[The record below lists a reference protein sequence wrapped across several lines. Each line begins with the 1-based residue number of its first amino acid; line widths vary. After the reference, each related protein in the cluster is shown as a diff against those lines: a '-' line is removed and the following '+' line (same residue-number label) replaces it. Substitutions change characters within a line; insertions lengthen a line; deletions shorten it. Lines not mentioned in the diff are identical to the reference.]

1 MEKKGFLA
9 TFKKE
14 APFHVMLL
22 PAMIFL
28 LIFSYL
34 PMIGVVMAFQD
45 FVPSGGIMQFFT
57 SEWVGLE
64 NFQYIFALEQF
75 RGALINTLTI
85 AVMKIITLI
94 AIPLVLALLLNEVQS
109 RTFKKTVQT
118 IVYIPYFLSW
128 VILGGI
134 LTDLLSPTTGIVN
147 KLITSL
153 GGDAIYFLG
162 ENTYIQG
169 VLVVS
174 NIWKEAG
181 YNTVIFLAALTGID
195 QSSYEAASIDGAGRW
210 KQLLHITIPGI
221 MPMIMLVTILGLGN
235 VLNAGFDQVLNL
247 YSPITYEKADIIDTL
262 VYRMGLKQ
270 LQYSVSA
277 AIGLF
282 RSVVSF
288 ILITVSFGL
297 AKKFANY
304 EIF

>member
-1 MEKKGFLA
+1 MKKQGFLSN
-9 TFKKE
+9 FKKE

-22 PAMIFL
+22 PAMIL
-28 LIFSYL
+28 LIIFSYF
-34 PMIGVVMAFQD
+34 PMVGVIMAFQN
-45 FVPSGGIMQFFT
+45 FIPSGGILQFFT
-57 SEWVGLE
+57 SKWIGFE

-75 RGALINTLTI
+75 HSALWNTLSI

-94 AIPLVLALLLNEVQS
+94 VVPLMLALLLNEVGN
-109 RTFKKTVQT
+109 RHFKKTVQT
-118 IVYIPYFLSW
+118 IIYIPYFLSW

-134 LTDLLSPTTGIVN
+134 LTDLLSPTTGVIN
-147 KLITSL
+147 NIITAL
-153 GGDAIYFLG
+153 GGESVYFLG
-162 ENTYIQG
+162 DNQYIQG

-181 YNTVIFLAALTGID
+181 YNTVIFLAALTSID
-195 QSSYEAASIDGAGRW
+195 QSSYEAAAIDGAGRW
-210 KQLLHITIPGI
+210 KQMLHITLPGI
-221 MPMIMLVTILGLGN
+221 LPMIMLVTILGLGN

-282 RSVVSF
+282 RSVISF
-288 ILITVSFGL
+288 ILISVSFTL
-297 AKKFANY
+297 AAKFANY